1 MYRSQVSSGACIQ
14 CSFVFFFFTIMTLYG
29 IQLWSFYVALFWWNF
44 VFLHFQEEEV
54 GPESFSPSWC
64 CGSLF
69 CFDHK
74 VIKNSAS
81 HFLKASSS
89 APLSLPSGLFL
100 PFPLLSMS
108 CLLWFLLW
116 AFSPGMQGSV
126 LEEYSGLSLLRG
138 CRVIA
143 AGYSSTLSPSC
154 RPLYSLWITVCK
166 TPSSFCCHP

>member
-1 MYRSQVSSGACIQ
+1 MGSNYDSSMLL
-14 CSFVFFFFTIMTLYG
+14 SFGEI
-29 IQLWSFYVALFWWNF
+29 LFSCTFRRKRWAQRASLLPGF
-44 VFLHFQEEEV
+44 VV
-54 GPESFSPSWC
+54 
-64 CGSLF
+64 GSLF

-74 VIKNSAS
+74 VIKNAAS

-89 APLSLPSGLFL
+89 APLSLPSGPLL

-108 CLLWFLLW
+108 CLLRFLLW
-116 AFSPGMQGSV
+116 AFSSGVQSSV

-143 AGYSSTLSPSC
+143 AGYSGTLSPSC

-166 TPSSFCCHP
+166 TPSSFSCHP